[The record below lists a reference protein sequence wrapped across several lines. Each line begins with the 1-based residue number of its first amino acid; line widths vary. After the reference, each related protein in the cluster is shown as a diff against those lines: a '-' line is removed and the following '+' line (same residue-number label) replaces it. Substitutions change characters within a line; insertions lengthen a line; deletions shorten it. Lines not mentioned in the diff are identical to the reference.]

1 MAMEVRVIASVI
13 IAAAGVA
20 ALLVLWRFFT
30 LRSQGTPVIMRRLPA
45 EGVHGWRHGM
55 LRYRG
60 MVLYYYKV
68 RSLLPSPNMVFSRS
82 DTQVVSRRRITAGEA
97 SFMEP
102 YLSILELDI
111 AGQHYEVAL
120 DAHSE
125 MALTAWIEA
134 APSRQRVR
142 TNLRAARSYFRE
154 SQGHQ

>member
-1 MAMEVRVIASVI
+1 MEVRIIASLI

-20 ALLVLWRFFT
+20 AVLVLWRFLT
-30 LRSQGTPVIMRRLPA
+30 LRSQGTPVIVRRLPA

-68 RSLLPSPNMVFSRS
+68 RSILPFPNLVFSRA
-82 DTQVVSRRRITAGEA
+82 DTHVVSRRRITAGEA

-102 YLSILELDI
+102 NLSVLQLDI
-111 AGQHYEVAL
+111 AGQGYEVAL
-120 DAHSE
+120 DARGE

-134 APSRQRVR
+134 APSRQRIRSNPRV
-142 TNLRAARSYFRE
+142 ARWYFRE
-154 SQGHQ
+154 SQGR